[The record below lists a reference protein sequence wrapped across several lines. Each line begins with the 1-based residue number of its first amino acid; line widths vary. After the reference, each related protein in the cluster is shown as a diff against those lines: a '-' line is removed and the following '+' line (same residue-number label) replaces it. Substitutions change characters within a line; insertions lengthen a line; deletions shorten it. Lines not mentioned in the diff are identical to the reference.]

1 MDECEIWKKIFI
13 KQYIFFSISGIF
25 ISLIYNLVSYKKYFL
40 AWELELKRVLKGLKR
55 MLIKILLLKYFN
67 FELKLIDN
75 W

>member
-13 KQYIFFSISGIF
+13 QQYIFFSISGIF

-55 MLIKILLLKYFN
+55 MLIKILQLKYFN

>member
-1 MDECEIWKKIFI
+1 MKKKIFI
-13 KQYIFFSISGIF
+13 KQYIFFSIPDIF